1 MNVEEV
7 FHRSKPGVFE
17 GHTIFSPCLSGSQF
31 GAWPS
36 LFPAVFGSDASVRVH
51 LWCCA
56 FRVDEFPE
64 RRKDTKNEQCKKY
77 EKFLDGIETRTMK
90 IRMASWH

>member
-7 FHRSKPGVFE
+7 FHRSKPHVFE

-36 LFPAVFGSDASVRVH
+36 LFPAVFGSDAKRARS
-51 LWCCA
+51 
-56 FRVDEFPE
+56 
-64 RRKDTKNEQCKKY
+64 
-77 EKFLDGIETRTMK
+77 
-90 IRMASWH
+90 SWVLCISC

>member
-1 MNVEEV
+1 M
-7 FHRSKPGVFE
+7 FSKA
-17 GHTIFSPCLSGSQF
+17 IQFSRRV
-31 GAWPS
+31 S
-36 LFPAVFGSDASVRVH
+36 LVVRLVHGPLYFLRYLVPIPSVRVH

-56 FRVDEFPE
+56 VRVDGFPE